1 MRFLMLMV
9 LFFAAAEV
17 VDTFYFDGSYR
28 HAVWQDANY
37 QAEQFRYQV
46 DLLVRKLTGSYPG

>member
-46 DLLVRKLTGSYPG
+46 DLLVRKLTGS